1 MVHVPG
7 NVLFPSTSSA
17 WAPACRADPQV
28 QSLQEDLASI
38 ALVWP
43 QQLGPTLHPPHSPSW

>member
-7 NVLFPSTSSA
+7 NALFPSTSSA
-17 WAPACRADPQV
+17 WDPACRADPQV
-28 QSLQEDLASI
+28 QPLQEDLASI